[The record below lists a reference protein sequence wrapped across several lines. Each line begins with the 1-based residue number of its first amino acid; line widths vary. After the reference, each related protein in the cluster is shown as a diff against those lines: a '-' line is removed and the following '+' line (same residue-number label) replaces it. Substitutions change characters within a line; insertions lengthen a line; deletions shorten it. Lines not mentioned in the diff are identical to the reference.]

1 MKKNSFLFAAAL
13 ALTFAGCSDDKMI
26 DEGRIP
32 VDSGDEIMFGST
44 LNGDHNVVG
53 LDGVDTR
60 TIYGE
65 RNQSGIPVNW
75 VDGDEVAIFC
85 PQASA
90 PANHLV
96 NYKVKPNDLHP
107 NQSSTIVK
115 VDPNQAGLQ
124 WGNEDIHE
132 FFGLYPASIVKATDK
147 DDQAGYITANL
158 PVTQNPIKWRKEQD
172 KVTGLMTY
180 RGEPDMKHA
189 FMFAYSVEKKSEMTK
204 DKTVHLDFKNLVT
217 VLDITIP
224 GPDTPVKL
232 SQITVG
238 AAAGSNPSLVGNF
251 RIKVNESAT
260 DPNHNA
266 ECYPL
271 NDGTVTN
278 RVAISCYDPETGE
291 MLEIGPGEAI
301 NVKAFIIPDNHAT
314 ESDNTYRQFRVSVT
328 SLNSGTKMITLNK
341 GEGQEINKVIEPHK
355 INRVLLP
362 KLDFSGGKPSN
373 WMAALDPNIYLSE
386 LSIPGSKFS
395 YLTSDNGANPAFQF
409 KDIKGQFQDGV
420 RAFIVQTGS
429 QTTYKVTRTGR
440 PFDYNYNYERISTQM
455 PIVGFGNTS
464 KYKLE
469 NAVSDIA
476 SELKT
481 AQSEFAVIV
490 LTCNPIDVKDHIY
503 KKDYIGGI
511 GDGVASEGWQQNWI
525 EAVKYRLEDLKKAGY
540 PIYTDPITPETTLN
554 DVQGQIIFKVNYND
568 SNQNKYLAETDT
580 VPALFSL
587 WEAPGNPYKVLK
599 PALYWGTFNNNGPKP
614 QLEWMYQEV
623 SYVPKEASEAAKED
637 GVKTIFKESVKAYQ
651 NNDRHNIWYMNDL
664 GGAYMNENGS
674 FQDNPVTRLTEKFN
688 KIGIEA
694 LQTRGENASTGLV
707 FINFADRDP
716 NHGGLY
722 KSDYILST
730 IIDNNFKFALR
741 KKGSN

>member
-124 WGNEDIHE
+124 WGDEDIHE

-464 KYKLE
+464 KYELE
-469 NAVSDIA
+469 DAVSDIA

-490 LTCNPIDVKDHIY
+490 LTCNSIDVKDHIY